1 MVHALKQMKSLSTFT
16 CYPVGSSLKCG
27 PPPFQDSSVVPVA
40 GMSGRDPRFVEHELF
55 MRSQTHA
62 KSTHPRQPWEQPGM
76 LCVFNPVQAVFPS
89 QLSIP
94 YQGPQASSTSAVPGP
109 QRQVHDSA
117 AQPVAYCQAWTR
129 AVKAKRGPASADKRN
144 EAFHKILSLLHAFS
158 SFFDLASL
166 LEDDENEGDSLRA
179 VLAPKAPSTILKH
192 AGPVRT
198 FCEWLVKSNSS
209 PPFGEKVVWT
219 FVHCV
224 LKMPRTAASTLD
236 TCLRAI
242 KWSYHS
248 LGLHVQLEVFRS
260 ARVSGLV
267 TQALQDKSPWDPAP
281 PLTVA
286 EVLQLHSIAHDRKM
300 SLIDRCGAA
309 HFLAMIY
316 GRARA
321 SDIRCI
327 KPLIVDRCGSE
338 SWRHSFIELGTLH
351 HKTSRFDAQRRR
363 ILPLVIPGI
372 GIGQAP
378 FGQLLL
384 DIRSEAGLR
393 NDAVDAPFLPAPL
406 PNGEWSSDPLSS
418 SEITRWL
425 RFLLPRPSSEKQLSS
440 HSLKVTTLVWCS
452 RFGMTRDTKR
462 VLGHHADAASGSDA
476 VYGRELQSAAL
487 REYILILEAIAAGQF
502 WPGRTRSGHFA
513 PGWSR
518 EAILKAAAAVPAVS
532 APPNDVA
539 EDEDEA
545 LAVVSDDS
553 DSDAEDADMPLYW
566 AHPTSQILHRTTF
579 GSAMFLCG
587 RAFGDHYRRI
597 PIARAQTYP
606 LCSKCFAKGSFE

>member
-1 MVHALKQMKSLSTFT
+1 
-16 CYPVGSSLKCG
+16 
-27 PPPFQDSSVVPVA
+27 
-40 GMSGRDPRFVEHELF
+40 MSGRDPSFVENELF

-76 LCVFNPVQAVFPS
+76 LCVFNPVQAAFPS
-89 QLSIP
+89 QLSVP
-94 YQGPQASSTSAVPGP
+94 YQGQQARSTSTAPDP

-117 AQPVAYCQAWTR
+117 SQPVAHCQAWTR
-129 AVKAKRGPASADKRN
+129 AVKAKRGPGSADKRN
-144 EAFHKILSLLHAFS
+144 EAFQKILSLLHAFAT
-158 SFFDLASL
+158 FFDLASL

-192 AGPVRT
+192 AGPVRM
-198 FCEWLVKSNSS
+198 FCEWLVKSNTS

-248 LGLHVQLEVFRS
+248 LGLRVQLEVFRS

-267 TQALQDKSPWDPAP
+267 AQALQNKSPWDPAP

-321 SDIRCI
+321 SDIRCV

-351 HKTSRFDAQRRR
+351 HKTSRFDAKRRR

-384 DIRSEAGLR
+384 DIRNEAGLR
-393 NDAVDAPFLPAPL
+393 NDAVDKPFLPAPL
-406 PNGEWSSDPLSS
+406 PNAEWSSDPLSS

-452 RFGMTRDTKR
+452 RFGMTRETKR

-502 WPGRTRSGHFA
+502 RPDRTRSGHFA

-518 EAILKAAAAVPAVS
+518 EAILKAAAAAPAATVQS
-532 APPNDVA
+532 TDIA

-553 DSDAEDADMPLYW
+553 DSDADDTDMPLYW

-579 GSAMFLCG
+579 GFAMFLCG

-597 PIARAQTYP
+597 PIARMQTYP

>member
-1 MVHALKQMKSLSTFT
+1 M
-16 CYPVGSSLKCG
+16 
-27 PPPFQDSSVVPVA
+27 
-40 GMSGRDPRFVEHELF
+40 
-55 MRSQTHA
+55 
-62 KSTHPRQPWEQPGM
+62 
-76 LCVFNPVQAVFPS
+76 
-89 QLSIP
+89 P
-94 YQGPQASSTSAVPGP
+94 YQGQQARSTSAVPDP
-109 QRQVHDSA
+109 QRQVNDSA
-117 AQPVAYCQAWTR
+117 SQPVAHCQAWTR
-129 AVKAKRGPASADKRN
+129 AVKAKRGPGSADKRN

-158 SFFDLASL
+158 TFFDLASL

-192 AGPVRT
+192 AGPVRM
-198 FCEWLVKSNSS
+198 FCEWLVKSNSA

-248 LGLHVQLEVFRS
+248 LGLRVQLEVFRS

-267 TQALQDKSPWDPAP
+267 AQALQNKSPWDPAP

-321 SDIRCI
+321 SDIRCV

-351 HKTSRFDAQRRR
+351 HKTSRLDAQRRR

-384 DIRSEAGLR
+384 DIRNEAGLR
-393 NDAVDAPFLPAPL
+393 NDAVDKPFLPVPL
-406 PNGEWSSDPLSS
+406 PNAEWSPDPLSS

-452 RFGMTRDTKR
+452 RFGMTRETKR

-487 REYILILEAIAAGQF
+487 REYIPVLEAIAAGQF
-502 WPGRTRSGHFA
+502 WPDRTRGGHFA

-518 EAILKAAAAVPAVS
+518 EAILNAAAAATAAVVQS
-532 APPNDVA
+532 TDIA

-553 DSDAEDADMPLYW
+553 DSDADDTDMAASSDETRWLPESEKAKYES
-566 AHPTSQILHRTTF
+566 TSV
-579 GSAMFLCG
+579 
-587 RAFGDHYRRI
+587 
-597 PIARAQTYP
+597 AQP
-606 LCSKCFAKGSFE
+606 RMWKFI

>member
-1 MVHALKQMKSLSTFT
+1 
-16 CYPVGSSLKCG
+16 
-27 PPPFQDSSVVPVA
+27 
-40 GMSGRDPRFVEHELF
+40 
-55 MRSQTHA
+55 
-62 KSTHPRQPWEQPGM
+62 M
-76 LCVFNPVQAVFPS
+76 LCVFNPVKAIFPS

-94 YQGPQASSTSAVPGP
+94 YQGPQEVGQSGATSQSQQQPSASITQPSVPCP
-109 QRQVHDSA
+109 
-117 AQPVAYCQAWTR
+117 AWTR
-129 AVKAKRGPASADKRN
+129 AVMAKRGPAPADKRT
-144 EAFHKILSLLHAFS
+144 EAFSKILSLLHAFS
-158 SFFDLASL
+158 SFFDLAAM
-166 LEDDENEGDSLRA
+166 LEDDESEGDSLRA
-179 VLAPKAPSTILKH
+179 VLAPKSPSTILKH
-192 AGPVRT
+192 AGPVRV

-224 LKMPRTAASTLD
+224 MKMPRTAASTLD

-248 LGLHVQLEVFRS
+248 LGLRVQLDVFRS

-267 TQALQDKSPWDPAP
+267 AQALQNKSPWDPAP

-286 EVLQLHSIAHDRKM
+286 EVLQLHSIAQDCKM
-300 SLIDRCGAA
+300 SLVDRCGAA
-309 HFLAMIY
+309 HFLAMLY

-327 KPLIVDRCGSE
+327 KPLIVDRCGSD
-338 SWRHSFIELGTLH
+338 SWRHSFIELGTLR
-351 HKTSRFDAQRRR
+351 HKTSKFDAQRRR

-372 GIGQAP
+372 GIAQAP

-384 DIRSEAGLR
+384 DIRREAGLR
-393 NDAVDAPFLPAPL
+393 NDVENAPFLPGPL
-406 PNGEWSSDPLSS
+406 PNAEWSSDALSS

-425 RFLLPRPSSEKQLSS
+425 RFLLPRPASEKPLSS

-452 RFGMTRDTKR
+452 RFGMARDTKR

-502 WPGRTRSGHFA
+502 WPDRTRSGHFA

-518 EAILKAAAAVPAVS
+518 EAIIKAATDIPVS
-532 APPNDVA
+532 SPPPTGGA

-553 DSDAEDADMPLYW
+553 DSDAEDTDMPLYW

-587 RAFGDHYRRI
+587 RAFGDHCRRI